1 MMIYFAES
9 FKKLRLKKGL
19 TQEQAADLFGVSP
32 QAVSRWECGTT
43 TPDISLLPTIAD
55 YFDITIEE
63 LLGTEKSR
71 REERIRAYEDKFHAA
86 ITHGQIT
93 DCIEIARAGVKE
105 FPNSYVLLNK
115 LMYAL
120 FVAGSDDADIPDWKE
135 NMEKYKFEIIELGEK
150 ILSGCTDDEIRIE
163 AKSRL
168 GFHYCE
174 IGEREKGRK
183 ILETL
188 PSDAFCRE
196 RNICHALNGEEL
208 LQHICHQTAQ
218 FTYDL
223 IWNIWHYAKRAS
235 CPAREQLAF
244 MNTMEQIVR
253 LIYDDGD
260 LGCWYYLLPRL
271 YLIGKAPLL
280 IELGDYA
287 MAIGLVETSADYLE
301 QYEKL
306 PDISYYQSPLL
317 KQAVHKKYIDTADSR
332 SQAQIL
338 YEDHLTESS
347 YDAIREAERFKKAVQ
362 RIYELAQRH

>member
-135 NMEKYKFEIIELGEK
+135 NMCP
-150 ILSGCTDDEIRIE
+150 SPRRS
-163 AKSRL
+163 AASRR
-168 GFHYCE
+168 FWKE
-174 IGEREKGRK
+174 SMTTFRK
-183 ILETL
+183 VC
-188 PSDAFCRE
+188 S
-196 RNICHALNGEEL
+196 
-208 LQHICHQTAQ
+208 
-218 FTYDL
+218 
-223 IWNIWHYAKRAS
+223 
-235 CPAREQLAF
+235 
-244 MNTMEQIVR
+244 
-253 LIYDDGD
+253 
-260 LGCWYYLLPRL
+260 
-271 YLIGKAPLL
+271 
-280 IELGDYA
+280 
-287 MAIGLVETSADYLE
+287 
-301 QYEKL
+301 
-306 PDISYYQSPLL
+306 
-317 KQAVHKKYIDTADSR
+317 
-332 SQAQIL
+332 
-338 YEDHLTESS
+338 
-347 YDAIREAERFKKAVQ
+347 
-362 RIYELAQRH
+362 

>member
-150 ILSGCTDDEIRIE
+150 I
-163 AKSRL
+163 
-168 GFHYCE
+168 
-174 IGEREKGRK
+174 
-183 ILETL
+183 
-188 PSDAFCRE
+188 
-196 RNICHALNGEEL
+196 
-208 LQHICHQTAQ
+208 
-218 FTYDL
+218 
-223 IWNIWHYAKRAS
+223 
-235 CPAREQLAF
+235 
-244 MNTMEQIVR
+244 
-253 LIYDDGD
+253 
-260 LGCWYYLLPRL
+260 
-271 YLIGKAPLL
+271 
-280 IELGDYA
+280 
-287 MAIGLVETSADYLE
+287 
-301 QYEKL
+301 
-306 PDISYYQSPLL
+306 
-317 KQAVHKKYIDTADSR
+317 
-332 SQAQIL
+332 
-338 YEDHLTESS
+338 
-347 YDAIREAERFKKAVQ
+347 
-362 RIYELAQRH
+362 